1 LSTGAKDWLDGAHGH
16 VCAALCYFESSID
29 LCGVVVVDNVMELGL
44 ILRLDVLAARDREIG
59 CWDWDFEKGKHG
71 GESGDGADVEV
82 IPSAKVANVPPEVVV
97 DTPAHGSDAAD
108 KAGGGVGAGQVIKE
122 RRSRSRRLEAVEAN
136 FGSEGIL
143 DSWCRLVFGNGEL
156 WARRGI

>member
-16 VCAALCYFESSID
+16 VCAALCYFKSSID

-82 IPSAKVANVPPEVVV
+82 IPSAKVA
-97 DTPAHGSDAAD
+97 D